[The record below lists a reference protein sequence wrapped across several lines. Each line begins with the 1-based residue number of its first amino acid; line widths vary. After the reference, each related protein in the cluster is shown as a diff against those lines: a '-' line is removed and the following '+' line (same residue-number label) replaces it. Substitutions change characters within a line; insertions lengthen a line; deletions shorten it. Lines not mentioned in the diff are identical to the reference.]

1 MTRVLASGHSSL
13 SADPSLV
20 ARLKG
25 PQGLLQL
32 QRLNAVA
39 ILARPPS
46 AASYA
51 TPQFRPR
58 VDIGTGERQSAFRSM
73 FVERDRRVCR
83 IGASHADGAIVAL
96 QRDHAL
102 EEGQAKQGRLSARSG
117 KLHLALPRLDA
128 RRDQIAH
135 ISFENCI

>member
-1 MTRVLASGHSSL
+1 MEFTELFKSGESVVTSTWLGLPNRRIESSL
-13 SADPSLV
+13 P
-20 ARLKG
+20 RLF
-25 PQGLLQL
+25 
-32 QRLNAVA
+32 A
-39 ILARPPS
+39 
-46 AASYA
+46 
-51 TPQFRPR
+51 
-58 VDIGTGERQSAFRSM
+58 
-73 FVERDRRVCR
+73 DRRVSQVMANVREFLSIRIPGPNSLGAAKIRNTR
-83 IGASHADGAIVAL
+83 IGGNTGAC